1 MREGPEGFKTG
12 LEQII
17 FEKEF
22 YQLTFNLIQ
31 NTKIKSDFILM
42 LRISYLW
49 AILFFLFYSN
59 TAVCFTF
66 SDWKDIIPG
75 FFLNYYCTLFKQ
87 LIFNSI
93 RKIETEQFPII
104 SSIIS
109 YLSQIIPRSALRNNK
124 ETKTLPI

>member
-42 LRISYLW
+42 LRISYL
-49 AILFFLFYSN
+49 
-59 TAVCFTF
+59 
-66 SDWKDIIPG
+66 
-75 FFLNYYCTLFKQ
+75 
-87 LIFNSI
+87 
-93 RKIETEQFPII
+93 
-104 SSIIS
+104 
-109 YLSQIIPRSALRNNK
+109 
-124 ETKTLPI
+124 